1 MNFDQATALVVLAG
15 VVAGLIWGR
24 IRSDVVALAGAAAL
38 LGLGVIRPSE
48 VQGAFASP
56 AILAL
61 ASLFVIAYALELSGL
76 LGAIIRAAVK
86 LCAAFGEAGLWAV
99 IAGVGAASAF
109 LNNTPLVVL
118 GGPVVRDMARS
129 MKLSPRRFLIPLT
142 YATSLGGA
150 CTLIGSSTNLLVN
163 DMARNAGQP
172 TFGMFEV
179 TPPALISAGVGA
191 LYLFLAGG
199 RIAGAADGGGPAV
212 EPGRIGA
219 ALPEPAELFAVDA
232 PFNARKAFTALAV
245 FIAVIA
251 AAAMGYAPIAAAAFT
266 GAVVLVLL
274 GVIDADEAYRGLRP
288 EILLLIIGMLVVGLA
303 VQVTGLADKATGL
316 LVAGIAGLSP
326 AMALAILYGATLVV
340 TEFLSHAAVAVLMTP
355 VAVALAD
362 TLGVNPRPFIVGVM
376 LAASSAFATPFAY
389 QTNVIA
395 FRMGRYRYLDFV
407 RTGLPL
413 DLLTAAA
420 AIVSIPRFFPF

>member
-1 MNFDQATALVVLAG
+1 MNFDQAVALVVLVG
-15 VVAGLIWGR
+15 VIAGLIWGR
-24 IRSDVVALAGAAAL
+24 VRSDVVAMAGAAAL

-76 LGAIIRAAVK
+76 LGALIRAAVK
-86 LCAAFGEAGLWAV
+86 LCGAFGRIGLWGV
-99 IAGVGAASAF
+99 IGGVGAASGF

-118 GGPVVRDMARS
+118 GAPVVRDMARS
-129 MKLSPRRFLIPLT
+129 LGLSPRRFLIPLT

-150 CTLIGSSTNLLVN
+150 CTLIGTSTNLLVN

-172 TFGMFEV
+172 TFSMFEM
-179 TPPALISAGVGA
+179 TPVALISAAVGVV
-191 LYLFLAGG
+191 YLLLAGG
-199 RIAGAADGGGPAV
+199 RIAAAGEEARLAAGAV
-212 EPGRIGA
+212 EEEEPEAVRI
-219 ALPEPAELFAVDA
+219 FAVDA
-232 PFNARKAFTALAV
+232 PFDTRKALTALAV
-245 FIAVIA
+245 FVAVVLSA
-251 AAAMGYAPIAAAAFT
+251 ALGVAPIAATAFT

-274 GVIDADEAYRGLRP
+274 RVIDADEAYRGLRP

-303 VQVTGLADKATGL
+303 IQVTGLADTATGL
-316 LVAGIAGLSP
+316 LVSSISGLSP
-326 AMALAILYGATLVV
+326 HAALAILYLVTVLV

-362 TLGVNPRPFIVGVM
+362 SLGVNPRPFIVAVM

-389 QTNVIA
+389 QTNVIV
-395 FRMGRYRYLDFV
+395 FRMGRYRYMDFV

-420 AIVSIPRFFPF
+420 AILSIPRFFPF